1 MNSSPVP
8 VPRVRRQ
15 RLKDIGRSF
24 SLPDDDTSVPLPA
37 DEALDTLTPNSPQPP
52 LDEDLVFDEDKTASS
67 SIISSNISVIDCSMS
82 NLNATTKSV
91 PISPVHNQS
100 FHREQ
105 ALSESHSPRHYRT
118 PFMRDSSFQSDS
130 SHCSSVESLL
140 ESRKPDAEAIL
151 VNLGFGP
158 AQSDDVLSKIPKRLV
173 FISLKKILYLNFF
186 LIS

>member
-1 MNSSPVP
+1 MIIFQPKLTIDTNASPVP

-24 SLPDDDTSVPLPA
+24 SLPDDDVPLPV
-37 DEALDTLTPNSPQPP
+37 DDPSETLTPNSPQPP
-52 LDEDLVFDEDKTASS
+52 LEEDLVFDEDKTASS
-67 SIISSNISVIDCSMS
+67 SIISSNISVIDCSVS

-91 PISPVHNQS
+91 PISPVHNNQS
-100 FHREQ
+100 FHREH
-105 ALSESHSPRHYRT
+105 ALSESHSPRHYRN

-158 AQSDDVLSKIPKRLV
+158 AQSDDVLSKIPKR
-173 FISLKKILYLNFF
+173 
-186 LIS
+186 